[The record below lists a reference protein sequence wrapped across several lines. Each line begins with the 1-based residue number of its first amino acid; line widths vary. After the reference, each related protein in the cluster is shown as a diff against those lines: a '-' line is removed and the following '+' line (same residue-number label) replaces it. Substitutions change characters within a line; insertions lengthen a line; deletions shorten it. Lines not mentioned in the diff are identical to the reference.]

1 MDFQSIDRKNLSTT
15 AVTDNKIYRTRELM
29 KVLRCPLKRLTCIVL
44 QRPTPVKSFFKKIP
58 RGLSR
63 GPADISDYT
72 VEIYQTVICMVIA
85 SLDNFAFSVQIFYTY
100 FNKII

>member
-63 GPADISDYT
+63 GPIDVLDDT
-72 VEIYQTVICMVIA
+72 VKVYHAIICMVVA
-85 SLDNFAFSVQIFYTY
+85 SLDD
-100 FNKII
+100 FNLRAQVFNADLDEFI